1 MIPATDP
8 VRQIFLDSTVSV
20 GKSEDS
26 TGWFKEKKCRTHQK
40 PSIFLWILG
49 VSSGFSLK
57 NQCWEGEISVGYK
70 IWRCGDW
77 WKVNS
82 YTWDLRRLLGH
93 HGHKAPS
100 CVAWEKLWEFGL
112 CRCLTLGLVQLSHIQ
127 FYLQHVLFS
136 EPKLCRLVLDSKQIC
151 GMDPQTKHNSKW
163 ISWC

>member
-1 MIPATDP
+1 MSPATDP

-26 TGWFKEKKCRTHQK
+26 TGWFKENKCRTHQK

-77 WKVNS
+77 WKVNR
-82 YTWDLRRLLGH
+82 YTWDLRRLLVH

-100 CVAWEKLWEFGL
+100 CVAWEKLWDRGL
-112 CRCLTLGLVQLSHIQ
+112 CRCLTLSLVQLSHIQ
-127 FYLQHVLFS
+127 FYPQHVLSS
-136 EPKLCRLVLDSKQIC
+136 EPKLYVV
-151 GMDPQTKHNSKW
+151 
-163 ISWC
+163 WC